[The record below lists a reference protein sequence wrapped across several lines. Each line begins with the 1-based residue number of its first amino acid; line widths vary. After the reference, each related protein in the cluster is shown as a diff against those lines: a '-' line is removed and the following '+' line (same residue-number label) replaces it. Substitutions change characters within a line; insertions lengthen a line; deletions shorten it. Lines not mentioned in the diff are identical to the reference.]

1 MMINPTEIGEA
12 AKNAAT
18 SVIHALREAAAQD
31 TSEPRLFFPH
41 GIQEIEVRFSV
52 TEPDGTQIE
61 FEMDFE
67 GAEADDMLY
76 GGDWYEDDDVLGDDE
91 TEDEAETEI
100 SKN

>member
-1 MMINPTEIGEA
+1 MINPTEIGEA

-31 TSEPRLFFPH
+31 TSEPRLFFPY
-41 GIQEIEVRFSV
+41 GIQDIEVRFTV

-61 FEMDFE
+61 FEMEFE
-67 GAEADDMLY
+67 GVEPEGSLY
-76 GGDWYEDDDVLGDDE
+76 GGEWADDDDLMTDDE
-91 TEDEAETEI
+91 IGADTESEI

>member
-1 MMINPTEIGEA
+1 MINPTEIGEA

-41 GIQEIEVRFSV
+41 GIQEIDVRFSV

-61 FEMDFE
+61 FEMGFE
-67 GAEADDMLY
+67 GSEQEDSQFGEGWYDEDGLFDEDETDEPEAD
-76 GGDWYEDDDVLGDDE
+76 
-91 TEDEAETEI
+91 I

>member
-1 MMINPTEIGEA
+1 MINPTEIGEA

-41 GIQEIEVRFSV
+41 GIQEIDVRFSV

-61 FEMDFE
+61 FEMGFE
-67 GAEADDMLY
+67 GSEREDSQFGEGWYDEDGLFDEDETDEPEAD
-76 GGDWYEDDDVLGDDE
+76 
-91 TEDEAETEI
+91 I

>member
-1 MMINPTEIGEA
+1 MINPTEIGDA

-31 TSEPRLFFPH
+31 VSEPRLFFPY
-41 GIQEIEVRFSV
+41 GIQEIEVRFTV

-61 FEMDFE
+61 FEMEF
-67 GAEADDMLY
+67 GGVEAAGSLY
-76 GGDWYEDDDVLGDDE
+76 DGDWEDEGELLIEDDEDD
-91 TEDEAETEI
+91 TEI

>member
-1 MMINPTEIGEA
+1 MINPTEIGEA

-41 GIQEIEVRFSV
+41 GIQEIDVRFSV

-61 FEMDFE
+61 FEMGFE
-67 GAEADDMLY
+67 GSEREDSQFGEGWYDEDGLFDEDDTDEPEAD
-76 GGDWYEDDDVLGDDE
+76 
-91 TEDEAETEI
+91 I